1 MVLCSSS
8 WSCWFMNKEN
18 WVSFLISKEQV
29 GVEVD
34 LWILWGRGVV
44 VITAAKLHSTKPELR
59 FFCAR
64 SNPARVVSEIRDG
77 MDLRQ
82 SSRLEIRLNAFRRS
96 TIPQKQFIIII
107 IRDKLK
113 EDSEFK
119 CQTCL
124 NQQTDTAEGCPRIEL
139 NGPSLEIVGR
149 VLNL

>member
-1 MVLCSSS
+1 
-8 WSCWFMNKEN
+8 MNKEN

-82 SSRLEIRLNAFRRS
+82 TSRLEIRLNTFRRS

>member
-1 MVLCSSS
+1 
-8 WSCWFMNKEN
+8 MNKEN

-82 SSRLEIRLNAFRRS
+82 SSRLEIRLNTFRRS

>member
-1 MVLCSSS
+1 
-8 WSCWFMNKEN
+8 MNKEN

-82 SSRLEIRLNAFRRS
+82 SSRLEIRLNTFRRS
-96 TIPQKQFIIII
+96 TIPQKQFIIIII

-124 NQQTDTAEGCPRIEL
+124 NQQTDTAEGCPCIEL